1 MESGVLA
8 FCAFL
13 RTELAPAASVQ
24 HSPHPL
30 AFPLFQERVE
40 TVEPRWSTMGP
51 QNGGAQ
57 FVESRKVGMRGGNQA
72 LPENGKLCSPGVLSY
87 RIPGHIL

>member
-24 HSPHPL
+24 HSQHPL
-30 AFPLFQERVE
+30 AFVLFQEGVE
-40 TVEPRWSTMGP
+40 RVEPRWLTMGP
-51 QNGGAQ
+51 PKWWCTE
-57 FVESRKVGMRGGNQA
+57 FVESRKVGMRGGNSGPPRKWEA
-72 LPENGKLCSPGVLSY
+72 LQPWGLGLSH
-87 RIPGHIL
+87 P

>member
-13 RTELAPAASVQ
+13 RSELVPAASVQ
-24 HSPHPL
+24 HSQYLL
-30 AFPLFQERVE
+30 AFPLFQEGVE
-40 TVEPRWSTMGP
+40 RVEPRWSTIRP

-57 FVESRKVGMRGGNQA
+57 SLLKAERLGCGGNSGPPGKWEA
-72 LPENGKLCSPGVLSY
+72 LQPRGLGLSH
-87 RIPGHIL
+87 P